1 MRGRR
6 DTILLMMIR
15 REGTG
20 DDPGAGQD
28 QRRGREVSYHLKEE
42 NTETEAEAR
51 RREVV
56 IEAEAEITR

>member
-1 MRGRR
+1 M
-6 DTILLMMIR
+6 THLMMIR
-15 REGTG
+15 REVTG
-20 DDPGAGQD
+20 DDPGADQD

-42 NTETEAEAR
+42 NTEAEAR